1 MSIEFP
7 KSAAAHINPEDETII
22 TKDDG
27 SFEKVNDYNEH
38 EDLNDF
44 IDEHKE
50 VAIDE
55 KAKKKDSVN
64 YDKKRGKSKASKDK
78 RKDYRLN

>member
-7 KSAAAHINPEDETII
+7 KSAAAHINPEDEIII

-27 SFEKVNDYNEH
+27 SFEKINDYNEH

-50 VAIDE
+50 VAINE
-55 KAKKKDSVN
+55 KTKKKESVN
-64 YDKKRGKSKASKDK
+64 YDKKRAKAKNSKVKK
-78 RKDYRLN
+78 YKLN